1 MTPVF
6 IKRGNLDTDVHRE
19 NACEDK
25 VRGTQR
31 TASKPVEVGGEHGPQ
46 KELTP
51 PTP

>member
-6 IKRGNLDTDVHRE
+6 IKRGNLDTDVHGE

-31 TASKPVEVGGEHGPQ
+31 TASKPVKVGEYSPQ